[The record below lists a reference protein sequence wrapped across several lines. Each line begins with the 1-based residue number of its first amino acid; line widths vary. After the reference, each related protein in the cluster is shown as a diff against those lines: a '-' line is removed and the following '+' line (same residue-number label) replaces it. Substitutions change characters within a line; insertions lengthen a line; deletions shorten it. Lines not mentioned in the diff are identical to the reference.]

1 MAIRVEVESE
11 IGTSCNPAKVLIYED
26 DDLVVTVIAEV
37 EPKQGADGGWYPCVI
52 LKKHSK
58 V

>member
-37 EPKQGADGGWYPCVI
+37 EPKQGADGGWYP
-52 LKKHSK
+52 LA
-58 V
+58 